1 VSCLTYIITELSG
14 TGLLELENFHYAARR
29 FQDKVADAV
38 YDKYV
43 TKQYGGTGG
52 NTWSSTSSTPDFD
65 PQKAQV
71 PHMSDYRHVTLA
83 QALKAVWPDI
93 LLLALYAVL
102 FFAAAFVSF
111 LKYDVR

>member
-43 TKQYGGTGG
+43 TKQYGGTGA
-52 NTWSSTSSTPDFD
+52 NETVKTAY
-65 PQKAQV
+65 AQY
-71 PHMSDYRHVTLA
+71 DEEA
-83 QALKAVWPDI
+83 
-93 LLLALYAVL
+93 AVL
-102 FFAAAFVSF
+102 LGEHEQRVAAAFVSF
-111 LKYDVR
+111 LRYDVR